1 MNTQQKWQLEQCQ
14 KIHKMKNT
22 LFFLLLFTQSIF
34 AAKLQHISIGNQ
46 DFSLTTESYD
56 IYDSKGEVLRLYR
69 EERNNN
75 LTFIFSLI
83 LKDATGTCADK
94 SMQTGSYEI
103 NGTHITLY
111 SFWDRKGK
119 AYDSPYGARIQ
130 RYEMLPNHTVVLKSS
145 KVYIETARRNYDE
158 ESGMKYLFT
167 PPETNSEREALQA
180 YIRSVEKEYKGVF
193 VYDDEAKELLEE
205 VHESFRR
212 RMKSQWQGN

>member
-1 MNTQQKWQLEQCQ
+1 
-14 KIHKMKNT
+14 MKVLLFLCILSST
-22 LFFLLLFTQSIF
+22 LFSS
-34 AAKLQHISIGNQ
+34 AKLEHVTIVNQ
-46 DFSLTTESYD
+46 DFSIVTESYD
-56 IYDSKGEVLRLYR
+56 IYDSKGEVMKFYK

-75 LTFIFSLI
+75 LTFVLSLI
-83 LKDATGTCADK
+83 MKDDTGSCSDK